1 MPESRE
7 STGFL
12 GFSLGLSGKQLLPTT
27 SVFIR
32 VARSIALYKLSRSFG
47 WRSSFWLIWHGSSV
61 RGSEH
66 VDLPAPRLI
75 IAIDG
80 PVGSGKSTL
89 ARRVAEM
96 LGYVYIDTG
105 AMYRAVAL
113 KAVRRGMA
121 IDVAHADPLEAL
133 AHETRIDLRAVDGR
147 QQVFLDGE
155 DVTGAIRTPD
165 VAQAASKIAVI
176 PGVRH
181 VLVAE
186 QRRAGHQGGVVME
199 GRDIGSVVF
208 PDSQLK
214 IFLTASPETRAE
226 RRWREHQQKGDKI
239 DLARTLEEIY
249 ERDRRDQERE
259 SSPLVR
265 AKDAVVVDSTAMEPE
280 EVARLVVMLAREQ
293 AQENPKLENRNSKFA
308 TRNSQ
313 MPPKTD
319 PP

>member
-1 MPESRE
+1 M
-7 STGFL
+7 G
-12 GFSLGLSGKQLLPTT
+12 G
-27 SVFIR
+27 I
-32 VARSIALYKLSRSFG
+32 
-47 WRSSFWLIWHGSSV
+47 
-61 RGSEH
+61 
-66 VDLPAPRLI
+66 I

-113 KAVRRGMA
+113 KAVRRGNA
-121 IDVAHADPLEAL
+121 IEPAHADALEAL
-133 AHETRIDLRAVDGR
+133 ARETRIDLRAVDGR

-155 DVTGAIRTPD
+155 DVTGAIRTPE

-186 QRRAGHQGGVVME
+186 QRRAGQQGGVVME

-208 PDSQLK
+208 PDAQLK

-226 RRWREHQQKGDKI
+226 RRWREHQQKGDRI
-239 DLARTLEEIY
+239 DLARTLEEIH
-249 ERDRRDQERE
+249 ERDRRDEERE

-280 EVARLVVMLAREQ
+280 EVARLVTMLAREQ
-293 AQENPKLENRNSKFA
+293 ASDKRI
-308 TRNSQ
+308 
-313 MPPKTD
+313 
-319 PP
+319 